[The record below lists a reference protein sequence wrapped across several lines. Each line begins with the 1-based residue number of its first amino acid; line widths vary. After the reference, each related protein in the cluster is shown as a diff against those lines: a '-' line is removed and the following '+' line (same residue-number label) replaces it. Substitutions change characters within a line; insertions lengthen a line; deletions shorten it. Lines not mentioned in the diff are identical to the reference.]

1 MQTMEGAMKQLRSR
15 ISTKGQ
21 ATIPVEVRR
30 LLGVGP
36 HDEIG
41 FVIDAGEVR
50 LTRVG
55 SVVARTAGAFKSDK
69 PPLAPNELREAAERA
84 MAEEL
89 VERMRE

>member
-1 MQTMEGAMKQLRSR
+1 MKELRSK

-41 FVIDAGEVR
+41 FVIEAGEVR
-50 LTRVG
+50 LARAG
-55 SVVARTAGAFKSDK
+55 SVVARTAGAFKSDR
-69 PPLAPNELREAAERA
+69 PPLTPEELREAAERA
-84 MAEEL
+84 MAEEV
-89 VERMRE
+89 VERMSE

>member
-1 MQTMEGAMKQLRSR
+1 MQTTEGSVKELRSR

-41 FVIDAGEVR
+41 FVIDADEVR
-50 LTRVG
+50 LTRAG

-69 PPLAPNELREAAERA
+69 APLAPQELREAAERA
-84 MAEEL
+84 MAEEV
-89 VERMRE
+89 VERMSE

>member
-1 MQTMEGAMKQLRSR
+1 MKELRSR

-41 FVIDAGEVR
+41 FVIEAGEVR
-50 LTRVG
+50 LARAG

-69 PPLAPNELREAAERA
+69 PPLTPEELREAAERSI
-84 MAEEL
+84 AEEV
-89 VERMRE
+89 VERMCE

>member
-1 MQTMEGAMKQLRSR
+1 MKQLRSR

-50 LTRVG
+50 LTRAG

-69 PPLAPNELREAAERA
+69 PPLAPKELRAAAERA
-84 MAEEL
+84 MAEEV

>member
-1 MQTMEGAMKQLRSR
+1 MKELRSR

-41 FVIDAGEVR
+41 FVIDACEVR
-50 LTRVG
+50 LTRAG
-55 SVVARTAGAFKSDK
+55 SVVARTAGAFRSDK
-69 PPLAPNELREAAERA
+69 PPLAPKELRSARWPRP
-84 MAEEL
+84 L
-89 VERMRE
+89 

>member
-1 MQTMEGAMKQLRSR
+1 MKQLPSR

-36 HDEIG
+36 PDEIG

-50 LTRVG
+50 LTRAG
-55 SVVARTAGAFKSDK
+55 SVVARTAGALKSDE
-69 PPLAPNELREAAERA
+69 PPLAPEELREAAERA
-84 MAEEL
+84 MAEEV